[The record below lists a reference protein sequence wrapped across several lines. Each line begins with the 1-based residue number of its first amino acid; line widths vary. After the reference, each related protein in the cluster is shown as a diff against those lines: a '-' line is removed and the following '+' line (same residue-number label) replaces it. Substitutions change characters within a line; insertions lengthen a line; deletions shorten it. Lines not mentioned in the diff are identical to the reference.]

1 MIRTMIVDDQEDVRA
16 LLRIMIELTDDGLEV
31 GCEAGSGTEALD
43 KIDSCNPEVV
53 VLDEMMPGL
62 NGIETAAR
70 MIARRPQ
77 QRVILCTAYLDDDI
91 ARRAV
96 ATGVCAFV
104 HKDDI
109 RTIPNVIR
117 AVATA

>member
-16 LLRIMIELTDDGLEV
+16 LLRMMIELTDDGLEV
-31 GCEAGSGTEALD
+31 GCEAGSGKEALD
-43 KIDSCNPEVV
+43 KIDRCDPVVV

-70 MIARRPQ
+70 MIARRPE

-91 ARRAV
+91 TRRAE
-96 ATGVCAFV
+96 ASGVRAFV
-104 HKDDI
+104 HKDNI
-109 RTIPNVIR
+109 RTIPHVIR
-117 AVATA
+117 AVASA